1 MYKVEYYLTQ
11 MEREIQ
17 PDRNFKG
24 PHLPIPPLIVMIMF
38 FLSSLKTIKQ
48 RGHFTEVTLMQQRLT
63 EANQIKVCM
72 CLKVTELNPMGN
84 HLKTNNQQ
92 SFKLQ
97 SINNLLALPLAF
109 LYKNVSQDSVGKA
122 CLTNSGLILPS
133 SNRFLLKCLEFQYVS
148 AYLFKACV
156 SI

>member
-1 MYKVEYYLTQ
+1 
-11 MEREIQ
+11 
-17 PDRNFKG
+17 
-24 PHLPIPPLIVMIMF
+24 
-38 FLSSLKTIKQ
+38 
-48 RGHFTEVTLMQQRLT
+48 
-63 EANQIKVCM
+63 
-72 CLKVTELNPMGN
+72 MGN

-133 SNRFLLKCLEFQYVS
+133 SHRFLLKCLEF
-148 AYLFKACV
+148 
-156 SI
+156 